1 MHQLRRRF
9 RRRSDDFETVELRVQ
24 MISPRASKNYRDT
37 DQHGSL
43 PTISAH
49 MEVGKGP
56 CRLESGCDH
65 SAIQG
70 KGSRTICSSYTAISA
85 GQGLRP
91 CALRTSAA
99 PSHTSAETAE
109 IWFYAQSFD
118 NIPHTGVASPGWAAS
133 WISKT
138 VACGLHWYQGC
149 LQFGGPP
156 GTVESISCHRS
167 STIPDSA
174 HPHGTTSRVRV
185 GWKLSKAFNTS
196 SSVRQGCVLAPAL
209 LLSGNW
215 LDHVQMFGQSWRYS
229 RWSSVH
235 RPQLCRRKVALRT
248 RSRKVAGRT
257 QTFRRCCNHHEPSH
271 LVGKDK
277 TAEHRSRSSSSI
289 SLCWRTPC
297 GGQWEVC
304 LSGQHCWLHWIFQY
318 WYSSTTRPCNFS
330 DGPVRPSLA
339 PELAES
345 RHQAEN
351 TTSVLAVG
359 IYGAETWTMLKED
372 SRTLHAFHMTCQRR
386 IMNIRWNYFI
396 TNRAVADRMN
406 LPSILSTIA
415 ARCHSIFGHIRRQSD
430 STHQHTSRWSSPWM
444 PGPAT
449 LHITAEIVQLADH
462 GLHGLARS
470 SLPLRPLLEPPHC
483 HCFCRTYMC
492 RCSDHWQLKLSS
504 NKCRVMHVNR

>member
-229 RWSSVH
+229 RWSSVN
-235 RPQLCRRKVALRT
+235 RPQLCDDAVLFAQDPGRWQAELKRFDDVATTMSLHT
-248 RSRKVAGRT
+248 LWAKIKLPNIGHGPPPQSVSVDG
-257 QTFRRCCNHHEPSH
+257 H
-271 LVGKDK
+271 LVEGSEKFVYLGSTVDS
-277 TAEHRSRSSSSI
+277 T
-289 SLCWRTPC
+289 
-297 GGQWEVC
+297 G
-304 LSGQHCWLHWIFQY
+304 
-318 WYSSTTRPCNFS
+318 YSSTDILRRLGLATSVMGQLDRVWRQNWL
-330 DGPVRPSLA
+330 SLA
-339 PELAES
+339 TKL
-345 RHQAEN
+345 
-351 TTSVLAVG
+351 
-359 IYGAETWTMLKED
+359 
-372 SRTLHAFHMTCQRR
+372 R
-386 IMNIRWNYFI
+386 I
-396 TNRAVADRMN
+396 
-406 LPSILSTIA
+406 L
-415 ARCHSIFGHIRRQSD
+415 RQS
-430 STHQHTSRWSSPWM
+430 
-444 PGPAT
+444 
-449 LHITAEIVQLADH
+449 
-462 GLHGLARS
+462 
-470 SLPLRPLLEPPHC
+470 
-483 HCFCRTYMC
+483 
-492 RCSDHWQLKLSS
+492 WQ
-504 NKCRVMHVNR
+504 